1 MRVQLVCPSLSF
13 CRTLS
18 RSRKSGVVVVGV
30 LASRTARLH
39 KSGVVVVGVLASR
52 TARLHKSGVVVVGV
66 LASRTARLQQ
76 SSSQGRWKE
85 GTYLPTYHDLAK
97 FWLSTKNEVKIV

>member
-1 MRVQLVCPSLSF
+1 MEGFCCFVRVQLVCPSLSF

-18 RSRKSGVVVVGV
+18 RSR
-30 LASRTARLH
+30 

>member
-1 MRVQLVCPSLSF
+1 MEGFCCFVRVQLVCPSLSF

-18 RSRKSGVVVVGV
+18 RSR
-30 LASRTARLH
+30 
-39 KSGVVVVGVLASR
+39 
-52 TARLHKSGVVVVGV
+52 KSGVVVVGV